1 MASHLLLRHQNTV
14 DGTVNRL
21 RGSIWATHT
30 LKSLANKAKPLR
42 LETVILP
49 TPTELLRFRITTDE
63 GATWTN
69 PQHFS
74 IDDYGC
80 ISTNRNASF
89 LLDHSQQ
96 LINTRLDETL
106 DAATGNFIPDI
117 SILGRQVRQRDEN
130 YTSSRIF
137 PDIHQ
142 YPYATTEGSRA
153 RLYQQP
159 FITNSPRPPLIP
171 SLIPQARSREQLQLI
186 TQLQAGATQD

>member
-1 MASHLLLRHQNTV
+1 ML
-14 DGTVNRL
+14 
-21 RGSIWATHT
+21 I
-30 LKSLANKAKPLR
+30 KA
-42 LETVILP
+42 
-49 TPTELLRFRITTDE
+49 
-63 GATWTN
+63 
-69 PQHFS
+69 
-74 IDDYGC
+74 
-80 ISTNRNASF
+80 TNRNASF

-130 YTSSRIF
+130 YNSSRIF

-142 YPYATTEGSRA
+142 YPYATTEGARA

-171 SLIPQARSREQLQLI
+171 SLIPQVRSREQLQMI
-186 TQLQAGATQD
+186 AQLQAGATPVPPGLGTGPPAPPPPVPQTQGTGPPINQVLHSHQVCKRQDLRRQFQPASQRPRLLLHHQRPMFHCPIYSPNNQL